1 MTVLAKVRG
10 VSLLQSSLVNHLFL
24 ILLSILSMDLSTDFL
39 RTFTTLATC
48 KSFSLA
54 SGKLHKS
61 QSATST
67 QIAKLEE
74 QAGLKLIDRSQRPLK
89 LTEAGEIFLGYAQE
103 IITRVDALSCS
114 LRSLSTGNFGQVRI
128 GATRSVGTFLLPKIV
143 QGILREFSNLKILL
157 ITEPRAL
164 TYQLLQEGTIDFA
177 VVMSDLPPK
186 GFRITPLRSEA
197 LCLVASPKHPLA
209 KQKTISAQQLQESRF
224 IIGIRGNGYSEM
236 LDQLSEQSGLPE
248 PTATLQIS
256 TLQGRTEAAKAGLG
270 VTVLPHF
277 IVHSAIRIGTLT
289 RLTLKNSRLVTV
301 QIMLV
306 QRART
311 TPRANVDQVIKL
323 IVEKLRQRC

>member
-1 MTVLAKVRG
+1 
-10 VSLLQSSLVNHLFL
+10 
-24 ILLSILSMDLSTDFL
+24 MDLSTDFL

-48 KSFSLA
+48 KSFSIA

-74 QAGLKLIDRSQRPLK
+74 QAGLKLVDRSQRPLK
-89 LTEAGEIFLGYAQE
+89 LTEAGELFLSYAQE
-103 IITRVDALSCS
+103 IITRVDELSHS
-114 LRSLSTGNFGQVRI
+114 LRSLSAGNLGEVRI

-143 QGILREFSNLKILL
+143 QGILKEFSNLKILL
-157 ITEPRAL
+157 ITQPRAL

-177 VVMSDLPPK
+177 VIMSDLSPK
-186 GFRITPLRSEA
+186 GFRVTPLRSEP
-197 LCLVASPKHPLA
+197 LCLVASSKHPLA
-209 KQKTISAQQLQESRF
+209 KQKIISAQQLQKSRF
-224 IIGIRGNGYSEM
+224 ITGIRGNGYSEM

-248 PTATLQIS
+248 PSATLQIS

-277 IVHSAIRIGTLT
+277 VVDSAIRIGALT
-289 RLTLKNSRLVTV
+289 KLTFKNIRLVSV

-311 TPRANVDQVIKL
+311 TPRANVDQVMKL
-323 IVEKLRQRC
+323 IVEKLRHA

>member
-1 MTVLAKVRG
+1 MPIVRG
-10 VSLLQSSLVNHLFL
+10 VSLLQSSLVNHVFL
-24 ILLSILSMDLSTDFL
+24 ILVSNLSMDLSTDFL

-48 KSFSLA
+48 KSFSIT

-89 LTEAGEIFLGYAQE
+89 LTEAGEVFLGYAKE
-103 IITRVDALSCS
+103 IITRVDELSHS
-114 LRSLSTGNFGQVRI
+114 LRSLSTGNFGEVRI

-143 QGILREFSNLKILL
+143 QGILREFSKLKISL
-157 ITEPRAL
+157 ITQPRAL
-164 TYQLLQEGTIDFA
+164 TYELLRDGTIDFA

-186 GFRITPLRSEA
+186 GFRITPLRPEP
-197 LCLVASPKHPLA
+197 LWLVASPKHPLA
-209 KQKTISAQQLQESRF
+209 KQKNVSAQQLEKSRF
-224 IIGIRGNGYSEM
+224 IMSIRGNGNSEM

-248 PTATLQIS
+248 PSATLQIS

-270 VTVLPHF
+270 VTVLPEF
-277 IVHSAIRIGTLT
+277 VVHSAMKNGTLAKLST
-289 RLTLKNSRLVTV
+289 KNIHLVAA

-311 TPRANVDQVIKL
+311 TPRANVDQVMKL
-323 IVEKLRQRC
+323 IVEKLRHRC

>member
-1 MTVLAKVRG
+1 
-10 VSLLQSSLVNHLFL
+10 
-24 ILLSILSMDLSTDFL
+24 MDLSTDFL

-48 KSFSLA
+48 KSFSIA

-74 QAGLKLIDRSQRPLK
+74 QAGLKLVDRSQRPLK
-89 LTEAGEIFLGYAQE
+89 LTEAGELFLSYAQE
-103 IITRVDALSCS
+103 IITRVDELSHS
-114 LRSLSTGNFGQVRI
+114 LRSLSAGNLGEVRI

-143 QGILREFSNLKILL
+143 QGILKQFSNLKILL
-157 ITEPRAL
+157 ITQPRAL

-177 VVMSDLPPK
+177 VIMSDLSPK
-186 GFRITPLRSEA
+186 GFRVTPLRSEP
-197 LCLVASPKHPLA
+197 LCLVASSKHPLA
-209 KQKTISAQQLQESRF
+209 KQKIISAQQLQKSRF
-224 IIGIRGNGYSEM
+224 ITGIRGNGYSEM

-248 PTATLQIS
+248 PSATLQIS

-277 IVHSAIRIGTLT
+277 VVDSAIRIGALT
-289 RLTLKNSRLVTV
+289 KLTFKNIRLVSV

-311 TPRANVDQVIKL
+311 TPRANVDQVMKL
-323 IVEKLRQRC
+323 IVEKLRHA